1 MNSLYNIT
9 NKFVELIEKG
19 QEGELTEQEYNQL
32 GEELS
37 LELQNKSISI
47 IGYIRNSESL
57 IDAMK
62 IEEKRIADMRK
73 AGEKKL
79 EKFKEYVKE
88 NMEKLGIE
96 KIQTELGNL
105 SLAKNPISVEIKNEE
120 EIPAEYKT
128 EVVTVKV
135 DKKAIADNFKVTG
148 EIPNGVIIH
157 TENRSL
163 RVK

>member
-47 IGYIRNSESL
+47 VGYIRNSESL

-73 AGEKKL
+73 AGEKKFIQSIKL
-79 EKFKEYVKE
+79 IELQKEKHQLLTSMFSF
-88 NMEKLGIE
+88 
-96 KIQTELGNL
+96 L
-105 SLAKNPISVEIKNEE
+105 SSLNFLKNYKSALAIFS
-120 EIPAEYKT
+120 
-128 EVVTVKV
+128 
-135 DKKAIADNFKVTG
+135 
-148 EIPNGVIIH
+148 
-157 TENRSL
+157 S
-163 RVK
+163 